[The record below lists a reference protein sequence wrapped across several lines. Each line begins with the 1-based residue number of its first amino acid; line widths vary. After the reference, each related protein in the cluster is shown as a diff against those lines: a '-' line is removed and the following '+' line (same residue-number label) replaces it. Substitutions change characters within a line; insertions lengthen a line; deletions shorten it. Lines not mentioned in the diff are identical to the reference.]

1 MEQFFVL
8 VLVGITSLGTFLL
21 GARVLGLSGRGLRA
35 AVGKTL
41 ECVGLTL
48 VFFLANLGAGMAV
61 VLLGR
66 LLARGFVSVY
76 LANDVTLLVLSLL
89 QGLAFQ
95 WWRERQISSGGQGI
109 EAGG

>member
-1 MEQFFVL
+1 MEQFFVP
-8 VLVGITSLGTFLL
+8 VLVGLTSLGGFLL
-21 GARVLGLSGRGLRA
+21 GARAFGLSGRGLRA

-48 VFFLANLGAGMAV
+48 VFFLTNLVAGMAV

-66 LLARGFVSVY
+66 LLTRGFASLY

-89 QGLAFQ
+89 QGLTFQ
-95 WWRERQISSGGQGI
+95 WWRERQISSGERRLGTEG
-109 EAGG
+109 

>member
-8 VLVGITSLGTFLL
+8 GLIGITSVGGLLL
-21 GARVLGLSGRGLRA
+21 GVGALGYSGKGLRA

-41 ECVGLTL
+41 ECVGATL
-48 VFFLANLGAGMAV
+48 VFFLANLAAGMAV

-66 LLARGFVSVY
+66 LLTRGFVSLY

-89 QGLAFQ
+89 QGLTFE
-95 WWRERQISSGGQGI
+95 WWRERQPSSGGQGLGT
-109 EAGG
+109 EG